1 MDEERE
7 GGGSCRSL
15 SPLPWATP
23 RISPLIAALTQG
35 AKQASRTFISP
46 QMYVFEPKQ
55 KNAKPDG
62 VLNPCGEGTVPT
74 RAYLS
79 KESLFLFDG
88 DNLKT
93 TEISFAKTQKRI
105 PFYLLGCVYRGN
117 GEACCSSV
125 SGADTLLPLNPLP
138 IHGLG
143 LLDGFH

>member
-23 RISPLIAALTQG
+23 RISLLIAALTQG

-46 QMYVFEPKQ
+46 QMHVFGPKQ
-55 KNAKPDG
+55 ENAKPDG

-74 RAYLS
+74 FD
-79 KESLFLFDG
+79 KEAFLFDG

-93 TEISFAKTQKRI
+93 TEISFAKTQKQI

-117 GEACCSSV
+117 GESCCSSV
-125 SGADTLLPLNPLP
+125 SRADTLLPLNPLP

-143 LLDGFH
+143 LSDGFH